1 MISLGESYF
10 DYTSPKEPKKYYLD
24 LGNKL
29 KEIEGKTI
37 VIGFIVYGG
46 NPTIKVAF
54 YVEFT
59 STLKGIENYG
69 TMNFVITETLRKSLS
84 FQGTIFIS
92 VTSVWNSDYYIG
104 SSLFEKN
111 YISILPDVSYYS

>member
-54 YVEFT
+54 DVEFT

-104 SSLFEKN
+104 SSLFKKN
-111 YISILPDVSYYS
+111 YISILTDVSYYS